1 MNLGVFARL
10 CVMMFLNFFVWG
22 SWQSTLGVYMERN
35 SMADSVANAFIV
47 HWAGAIVSPFLV
59 GMIADRF
66 FSTQVILGSLHLVGG
81 ILLLIMPS
89 VGATMKIEGSHVPFL
104 LLIFVHMICY
114 MPTINLTTS
123 LSFNNL
129 SDSQK
134 QFPLVRVFGTFG
146 WIAAGLLVSFLGFD
160 GQKGIFFLSG
170 IAALALGLYCF
181 TLPDTPPPAK
191 GQKVSVRTVLGLDA
205 LVLLKDPSYLVFAI
219 SSFLICIP
227 LSVYYGFTGNYLSDV
242 GITNQAGTMTIGQMS
257 EIFFMIAMPLFF
269 VRLGVKWMIA
279 VGMLAWVLR
288 YAAFAIGT
296 PDALIWIYIGIA
308 LHGIC
313 YDFFFVTG
321 YIYTDKRA
329 PAEIRSQAQGFLVWI
344 TLGWG
349 MVIGSLVSKYLF
361 NPILS
366 RPEGTRIPLWHNS
379 WWIQAGA
386 AAVILVFF
394 VLFFRPRVE
403 ETPAIKD

>member
-1 MNLGVFARL
+1 MQNNG
-10 CVMMFLNFFVWG
+10 MG
-22 SWQSTLGVYMERN
+22 
-35 SMADSVANAFIV
+35 DSVANAFIV

-66 FSTQVILGSLHLVGG
+66 FSTQVILGVLHLVGG
-81 ILLLIMPS
+81 VLLMAMPS
-89 VGATMKIEGSHVPFL
+89 VGATMTETGSHVPFL
-104 LLIFVHMICY
+104 LLVFAHMICY

-146 WIAAGLLVSFLGFD
+146 WIAAGLLVSSLGVD
-160 GQKGIFFLSG
+160 GQPGIFYLSG
-170 IAALALGLYCF
+170 AAAIALGLYSF
-181 TLPDTPPPAK
+181 SLPDTPPPAK
-191 GQKVSVRTVLGLDA
+191 GQKVSIRTVLGLDA
-205 LVLLKDPSYLVFAI
+205 LVLLKDSSYLVFAI

-242 GITNQAGTMTIGQMS
+242 GITNVAGTMTIGQMS
-257 EIFFMIAMPLFF
+257 EIFFMVTMPLFF
-269 VRLGVKWMIA
+269 ARLGVKWMIA

-288 YAAFAIGT
+288 YSAFAIGT
-296 PDALIWIYIGIA
+296 PESLIWIYIGIA

-361 NPILS
+361 NPILTAK
-366 RPEGTRIPLWHNS
+366 EDHIPLWHTS

-386 AAVILVFF
+386 AALILVFF
-394 VLFFRPRVE
+394 TLLFRPRVE